1 MSNSFVTPWTVTH
14 QALLSMGFP
23 RKKYWN
29 GLPYPS
35 SGDLLDLGTEL
46 TSPAL
51 TGRFFTTEPT
61 GKLLEHC
68 RVFDISVVNW
78 CCYYQPQNYDFSN
91 SHIQMWELG
100 HKEGWVLKNWCFQ
113 IVVWEKT
120 LESSLDS
127 KEIKPANPKG
137 YQLWIFIGRT
147 DAEAKTPVL
156 WPLDANSWLF
166 GKYPDAG
173 KDWRQEEK
181 GVTEDEMLGW
191 DYRLNR
197 HEFE

>member
-1 MSNSFVTPWTVTH
+1 MDSFVTPWTVAH
-14 QALLSMGFP
+14 QTPLSMGFP

-29 GLPYPS
+29 GLSFPS
-35 SGDLLDLGTEL
+35 SGDLLDPGIEP

-51 TGRFFTTEPT
+51 TGRFSTTEPP
-61 GKLLEHC
+61 GKFLEDC
-68 RVFDISVVNW
+68 RVFEISVVNW
-78 CCYYQPQNYDFSN
+78 YGYYQPQSYDFSS
-91 SHIQMWELG
+91 SHKQMWELD
-100 HKEGWVLKNWCFQ
+100 HKEDWVLKNWCFQ

-127 KEIKPANPKG
+127 KEIKPVNPKG
-137 YQLWIFIGRT
+137 YQPWIFIGRT
-147 DAEAKTPVL
+147 DAEAETPVL
-156 WPLDANSWLF
+156 WPFDAKSWLS
-166 GKYPDAG
+166 GKHPDAG

-181 GVTEDEMLGW
+181 GVTENEIVGW